1 MTTVLIVRSVKASTI
16 PERRSALCLQILPL
30 MIPSHS
36 TLPILFH
43 SCHCHGLLLVNM
55 PYVSP
60 LKVPPPSLS
69 SSPSRTFVP
78 SPSVPLSPVYTPP
91 SSPPGDSELTAPNFP
106 TRRTKPLDIPRHVND
121 IPNHSYPVSLP
132 SPRCAYDHRNPP
144 IEILRHG
151 KHAQQSSNQNQ
162 NQNQNQTQSSSKSSK
177 AQPAAPQQ
185 TQPPQ
190 QQYQPPQQQAYYD
203 NTMPAQGLSAN
214 QGKSLVAQYWSR

>member
-1 MTTVLIVRSVKASTI
+1 
-16 PERRSALCLQILPL
+16 
-30 MIPSHS
+30 
-36 TLPILFH
+36 
-43 SCHCHGLLLVNM
+43 M

-60 LKVPPPSLS
+60 FKIPPPSLS

-78 SPSVPLSPVYTPP
+78 SPSVTLAPVYTPP
-91 SSPPGDSELTAPNFP
+91 SSPPGDSELTVPNFP
-106 TRRTKPLDIPRHVND
+106 TRRTKPLDIPRRAND
-121 IPNHSYPVSLP
+121 IPNHSYAVSLP
-132 SPRCAYDHRNPP
+132 SPRRIYDHGNPP

-151 KHAQQSSNQNQ
+151 KHAQQSS

-214 QGKSLVAQYWSR
+214 QGKSLLVHQWDR